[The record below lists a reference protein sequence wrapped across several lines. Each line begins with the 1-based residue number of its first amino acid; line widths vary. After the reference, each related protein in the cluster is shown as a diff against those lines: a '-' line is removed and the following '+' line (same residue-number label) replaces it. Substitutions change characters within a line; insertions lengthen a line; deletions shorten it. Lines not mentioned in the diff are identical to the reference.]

1 VNDRAYILDNI
12 SAKINRLTLQD
23 IRSLVAICCVVLA
36 STPQAAEDKTVI
48 VTPVIST
55 SVTVSGQ
62 PIILPQEQAQVS
74 VAMYEIA
81 RGAVLPEHKHP
92 FPRYGYLLAGSL
104 RVTNTETGK
113 SEDYKPG
120 NFILES
126 VGQWHRG
133 ANVGDEPIK
142 LLVIDF
148 VKRGESNVI
157 AKK

>member
-1 VNDRAYILDNI
+1 VNDRAYILENA
-12 SAKINRLTLQD
+12 SAKINRLTLQA
-23 IRSLVAICCVVLA
+23 IRNLVAVSCVVLA
-36 STPQAAEDKTVI
+36 STLQAAEDKTVV

-55 SVTVSGQ
+55 WVTVSGQ
-62 PIILPQEQAQVS
+62 PIILPQERAQVS
-74 VAMYEIA
+74 VATYEIA
-81 RGAVLPEHKHP
+81 PGAVLPEHKHP

-120 NFILES
+120 DFILEA

-133 ANVGDEPIK
+133 ANIGDEPIK